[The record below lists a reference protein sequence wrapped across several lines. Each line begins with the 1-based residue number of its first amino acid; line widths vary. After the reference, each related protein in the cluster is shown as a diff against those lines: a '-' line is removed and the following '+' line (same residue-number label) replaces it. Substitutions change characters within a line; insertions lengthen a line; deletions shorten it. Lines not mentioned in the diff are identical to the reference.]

1 VIDRPSGALFRTA
14 TERGIMGRRTRR
26 FALSDTAQQVVG
38 GFLLAGPFVVTEEV
52 WVLAHSMSFVQSI
65 VTVGI
70 VLAVGYGALYRAD
83 EDRDPDRERN
93 LMGVPLRYVS
103 LLLVAYLSVFFLAM
117 AFDAPETFVGDV
129 AGESLRVAGRSVN
142 LGRVAVTVKA
152 VSVGSIFSVIG
163 AATAD
168 SIY

>member
-1 VIDRPSGALFRTA
+1 
-14 TERGIMGRRTRR
+14 MGRRTRR

-52 WVLAHSMSFVQSI
+52 WVLAHNMSLLQSAF
-65 VTVGI
+65 TVAI

-83 EDRDPDRERN
+83 EDRNPDRERSF
-93 LMGVPLRYVS
+93 LGVPLRYVS
-103 LLLVAYLSVFFLAM
+103 LLLVAYLSVFLLAV
-117 AFDAPETFVGDV
+117 AFAAPETFIGDV
-129 AGESLRVAGRSVN
+129 AGGSVVVAGTSVN

-152 VSVGSIFSVIG
+152 VSVGALFSVIG